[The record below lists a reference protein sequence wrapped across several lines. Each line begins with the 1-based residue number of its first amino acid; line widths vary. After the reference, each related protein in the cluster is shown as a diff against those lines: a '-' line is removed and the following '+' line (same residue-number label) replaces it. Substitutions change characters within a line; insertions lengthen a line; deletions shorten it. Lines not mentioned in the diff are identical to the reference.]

1 VSDEVAAE
9 CFRCGA
15 SATESFGGAA
25 LCTDCLNAVKAG
37 KTSPKAEEHE
47 GQNQSESRD
56 DVELRT
62 KNVAQSDDSGTTET
76 DKFNALDSESHPVPS
91 VEQDTYPDD
100 LLDVH
105 QWLAWL
111 PTEDGRKVPRAPY
124 VHRDHPKR
132 FVDSQDPE
140 GWADFSTVKHAA
152 DWDGF
157 GVAFVIQNPNS
168 DEHDHEGDPYVL
180 IDYDDVRDPE
190 TGAIHPTVR
199 KHVDRADSYADVS
212 TSGTGVH
219 IFCRGELPEG
229 VKAVEAALPHDERFP
244 DAEIEVYD
252 SARYYAMTGTHLA
265 GTPEYTT
272 DCQAFLEELAEEFA
286 TVAEGTPDELLQ
298 EPEKS
303 AEEIGDIETTDDFQ
317 DVLDAIQH
325 TGPSDIRL
333 RSTVTHER
341 ADGTK
346 SMDPSWAQSKS
357 GTRLAEVGDG
367 WVYRKGMVGLD
378 ALQVVAL
385 EERIISRV
393 DEYPSGEAF
402 WDAVDALR
410 ERGAHI
416 PEYESSEST
425 STPRVVECTP
435 PADDLEPVDIDAVRE
450 QIRGPS
456 YDGFVERN
464 GAPTVC
470 THDPGAGKTTTGH
483 LAASD
488 RDRPVAYLFDKH
500 SKAHEHRA
508 DGITPDVDLHL
519 RGASQ
524 PREDDC
530 ARAAY
535 EGETCDEHGDP
546 SNCPRMCP
554 LYDLPE
560 GHADREAFEALAAEV
575 GPVRAH
581 LILEPHGGD
590 GCAWIDEFADLDG
603 ADAVV
608 GVHEHQSLK
617 TVRSTGDEPR
627 DVLVDESPGVLA
639 EDRRLTVR
647 DLVQLAN
654 TLEDWHGRDR
664 VGETLRRVGRFAR
677 DVADALVAGEVLE
690 TITPPTPVVDSSER
704 HDAAAGHYIEYV
716 EADEDDG
723 RTTAAPARARRAFLD
738 HHLGAIRDPDREWD
752 GTPLAFDALLA
763 AAATAGLDEDLVRTV
778 AGRPLD
784 LDRCPVCTSEL
795 EFGGGGRQCPECAWS
810 EQEGALTGGNPTP
823 ARILAWIDAEPHDP
837 AEEPA
842 LVRRRLPRVDE
853 LPTDP
858 LVLDATATPERIA
871 ALYGADQDDIHIAGA
886 EQYSL
891 PGAHVTQIL
900 DGQYHAST
908 LRKAVDEDRS
918 TARNVQS
925 CLDRA
930 EVVYD
935 HPLVVGRQDVLELLD
950 LPDNA
955 RSIHFY
961 AVRGLNFEECDAVI
975 VVGAPH
981 PNIKHLRRKAELLAQ
996 GRDDLRVGGVEYS
1009 TRGDCRNPPIYRKL
1023 RYTDDEGCGRALATK
1038 HYTGLVGALFREAR
1052 EKELEQVVHRVRPLL
1067 ADPDDP
1073 VHVELLTNVPTSLP
1087 IDEVSTLEE
1096 LAETPAAM
1104 LPVTDGALDLAGT
1117 LANIAAGEGPD
1128 GFRAAALVERDGDG
1142 VRFRIREVHRL
1153 ARVTGHD
1160 MCERTVRRWIDDL
1173 EDLGLVDAGDYAPRE
1188 GVPYSAD
1195 GATLTRALE
1204 VLTNNADVEVAVK
1217 RQLAALA
1224 SEFDSAAEWLRRA
1237 SELVDICADV
1247 DQAFSAPN
1255 GGDRPPDDGD

>member
-1 VSDEVAAE
+1 MWS
-9 CFRCGA
+9 
-15 SATESFGGAA
+15 
-25 LCTDCLNAVKAG
+25 
-37 KTSPKAEEHE
+37 
-47 GQNQSESRD
+47 
-56 DVELRT
+56 
-62 KNVAQSDDSGTTET
+62 
-76 DKFNALDSESHPVPS
+76 
-91 VEQDTYPDD
+91 
-100 LLDVH
+100 
-105 QWLAWL
+105 
-111 PTEDGRKVPRAPY
+111 
-124 VHRDHPKR
+124 
-132 FVDSQDPE
+132 
-140 GWADFSTVKHAA
+140 DFSTVKHAA

-157 GVAFVIQNPNS
+157 GVAFVIQNPNN
-168 DEHDHEGDPYVL
+168 DEYDHEGDPYVL

-190 TGAIHPTVR
+190 TGAIHSTVR
-199 KHVDRADSYADVS
+199 EHVDRADSYADVS

-219 IFCRGELPEG
+219 IFCRGELPDG
-229 VKAVEAALPHDERFP
+229 VKAIEAALPHDERFP

-252 SARYYAMTGTHLA
+252 SARYSAMTGTHLV
-265 GTPEYTT
+265 GTPDHTT

-303 AEEIGDIETTDDFQ
+303 AEEIGDIETTDNFQ

-333 RSTVTHER
+333 RSTITHER

-357 GTRLAEVGDG
+357 GTRLAEIGDG

-410 ERGAHI
+410 DRGAHI

-425 STPRVVECTP
+425 STPRVVECVP

-450 QIRGPS
+450 QIRGPI
-456 YDGFVERN
+456 YDGFGERDD
-464 GAPTVC
+464 APTVC
-470 THDPGAGKTTTGH
+470 AHDPGAGKTTTAH
-483 LAASD
+483 LAADD
-488 RDRPVAYLFDKH
+488 RDRSLSFLFDKH
-500 SKAHEHRA
+500 AKAHEHRA

-530 ARAAY
+530 ARVAY

-554 LYDLPE
+554 LYDLPK
-560 GHADREAFEALAAEV
+560 GHAEREAFDALAAEV

-590 GCAWIDEFADLDG
+590 GCAWIDEFADLEG
-603 ADAVV
+603 ANAVV
-608 GVHEHQSLK
+608 GVHEYQRLK

-639 EDRRLTVR
+639 DDRRLTVG
-647 DLVQLAN
+647 DLVRLAN

-677 DVADALVAGEVLE
+677 DVADALVAGEDLGA
-690 TITPPTPVVDSSER
+690 ITPPTPVVDDYESY
-704 HDAAAGHYIEYV
+704 DAAAGHYMEYV
-716 EADEDDG
+716 EADDEDS
-723 RTTAAPARARRAFLD
+723 RTVEALARARRAFLD

-763 AAATAGLDEDLVRTV
+763 AAATAGLDEDLVRAV

-795 EFGGGGRQCPECAWS
+795 EFGGGGRHCPECSWS
-810 EQEGALTGGNPTP
+810 EQEGTLMAGDPTP
-823 ARILAWIDAEPHDP
+823 ARILAWIDADPRDP

-842 LVRRRLPRVDE
+842 LVRRRLPRVDD
-853 LPTDP
+853 LPDDP
-858 LVLDATATPERIA
+858 LVLDATATSERIA
-871 ALYGADQDDIHIAGA
+871 ALYGADQDDVQIAGA
-886 EQYSL
+886 EQYAL
-891 PGAHVTQIL
+891 PGARITQIL

-918 TARNVQS
+918 TARRVQAR
-925 CLDRA
+925 LDRA
-930 EVVYD
+930 EVAYD
-935 HPLVVGRQDVLELLD
+935 RTLVVGRQDTRDLFN

-955 RSIHFY
+955 RFIHFH
-961 AVRGLNFEECDAVI
+961 AARGLNFEECDAVI

-981 PNIKHLRRKAELLAQ
+981 PDIEDLRREAELLAQ
-996 GRDDLRVGGVEYS
+996 GREDLRVGGIEHS
-1009 TRGDCRNPPIYRKL
+1009 TRGDCPNPPIYRKL
-1023 RYTDDEGCGRALATK
+1023 RYTDEEGRGRAVATK

-1052 EKELEQVVHRVRPLL
+1052 EKELEQVIHRVRPLL
-1067 ADPDDP
+1067 TNPEDP
-1073 VHVELLTNVPTSLP
+1073 VDVELLTNVPTSVP
-1087 IDEVSTLEE
+1087 IDEVCTLEE

-1104 LPVTDGALDLAGT
+1104 LPVTDGALDLAET

-1128 GFRAAALVERDGDG
+1128 GFRADALVERDGDD
-1142 VRFRIREVHRL
+1142 VRFRIREVHRV

-1160 MCERTVRRWIDDL
+1160 VCERTVRRWIEDL
-1173 EDLGLVDAGDYAPRE
+1173 QDLGLVDAGDYAPRE

-1195 GATLTRALE
+1195 GTTLTRALE

-1217 RQLAALA
+1217 RRLAALA
-1224 SEFDSAAEWLRRA
+1224 SELDSAAEWLRRA
-1237 SELVDICADV
+1237 SELVDLRAGV
-1247 DQAFSAPN
+1247 DPVLSAPN
-1255 GGDRPPDDGD
+1255 GGDRPPDDSD